1 MIKYNLKCHNN
12 HEFESWFSDSSEFD
26 KLNKKGL
33 LDCIFCDSKKISKTI
48 MAPMVSVVKE
58 REDKIDL
65 IKINK
70 KIQNEKE
77 ELLKIRKFIE
87 NNFEDVGNNFSK
99 KVREI
104 YYDKKSK
111 KTIYGSTTAKE
122 REELAEEGIEILS
135 LPWINKDN

>member
-12 HEFESWFSDSSEFD
+12 HEFESWFSESSEFD

-99 KVREI
+99 KVREVI
-104 YYDKKSK
+104 YDKKSK
-111 KTIYGSTTAKE
+111 KTIYGTTTQKE
-122 REELAEEGIEILS
+122 RRTC
-135 LPWINKDN
+135 